1 MTIEK
6 HYKALKFLT
15 GAKYLTKDF
24 KVAKFTGVEPDRTPQ
39 EIEEH
44 LTQNRNKNDRTA

>member
-6 HYKALKFLT
+6 HFKALKFLT
-15 GAKYLTKDF
+15 RAKYLTIDF
-24 KVAKFTGVEPDRTPQ
+24 KVAKFTGVEPDRTRE

-44 LTQNRNKNDRTA
+44 LKQNRNKNDRTA